1 MINFFRRI
9 RQQLLAG
16 GKFSKYLPYAFG
28 EIVLVVIGILIA
40 LQLNN
45 WRENQIAREKE
56 IQIYKELKSDLQ
68 QTQSDIEE
76 TIELHREALQY
87 NQNLIFYIHDK
98 VPLSDSV
105 YNSFVSSSIDYQIIP
120 KTSAFEN
127 LKNIGLNTLTN
138 DSLRMSLTNLFQL
151 DLMRLEDELGM
162 AATDFSFS
170 QTLFPYQ
177 NRYINA
183 DLDAP
188 MSYTF
193 EHADSITVYR
203 LGIINY
209 DQFLADNDLLRNL
222 QLTLYGR
229 SLVVDEEV
237 NTLIKVEK
245 AIEDIDEE
253 LKSLGAVK

>member
-1 MINFFRRI
+1 MIKFFRRI

-16 GKFSKYLPYAFG
+16 GKFRKYLLYAFG
-28 EIVLVVIGILIA
+28 EIVLVVFGILIA

-87 NQNLIFYIHDK
+87 NQKLIFYIHDK

-170 QTLFPYQ
+170 QTD
-177 NRYINA
+177 RK
-183 DLDAP
+183 
-188 MSYTF
+188 S
-193 EHADSITVYR
+193 
-203 LGIINY
+203 
-209 DQFLADNDLLRNL
+209 
-222 QLTLYGR
+222 
-229 SLVVDEEV
+229 VV
-237 NTLIKVEK
+237 
-245 AIEDIDEE
+245 
-253 LKSLGAVK
+253 